1 MYARFKHISTAH
13 KWFCAAFVLLAFF
26 LIYTAIF
33 STGVLI
39 NSTLQQE
46 QWLLRRPLTGVDCVF
61 HVWAKIGEWPFSLLL
76 TLILG
81 IVCLRLGYK
90 PRVLFY
96 LLLLL
101 SLSVGIEF
109 LGKQLFPQPI
119 PQGLDGGM
127 SALQCPQIDSQPTSM
142 KVMMLMGVWWE
153 APPVPKQDVLDAQ
166 QAATIHFHLD
176 KEPPDYYD
184 YSYPSGHAIRW
195 SFLGAIAC
203 WLVWRHMKH
212 RSLRVPRILLM
223 VLALVFAFG
232 GGFAQFYVGVHLT
245 NDLIA
250 GYLIG
255 FSFAFGTIALLIQ
268 GTRRVKGTRRCLQYL
283 KNRTL

>member
-1 MYARFKHISTAH
+1 MRSVYTRIVLWCFGVLVLSLV
-13 KWFCAAFVLLAFF
+13 AFVAI
-26 LIYTAIF
+26 LIFVSGRTA
-33 STGVLI
+33 G
-39 NSTLQQE
+39 QE
-46 QWLLRRPLTGVDCVF
+46 VF
-61 HVWAKIGEWPFSLLL
+61 
-76 TLILG
+76 
-81 IVCLRLGYK
+81 
-90 PRVLFY
+90 
-96 LLLLL
+96 
-101 SLSVGIEF
+101 
-109 LGKQLFPQPI
+109 
-119 PQGLDGGM
+119 GGM

-153 APPVPKQDVLDAQ
+153 VSPVPKQDVLDAQ